1 MDYPGLNELI
11 TRALQEDIGPQD
23 ITTANLVSPDLKA
36 RGVFLSKS
44 SGILAGLEVS
54 RAVFHLLDPGSRFTS
69 FLSDGQKID
78 PGDRIA
84 MVEGP
89 AAALLTGERTAL
101 NFMQRLSGIASKT
114 YQMVQI
120 IAPYKARLVD
130 TRKTTPGLR
139 FLEKYAVKTGG
150 GRNHRLGLFDG
161 VMIKDN
167 HIRAAGGITAAIERI
182 RPLIPLTVK
191 IEVEVEN
198 LDQLKEA
205 LKAGAD
211 IIMLDNMAIDM
222 MRQAVVLTDG
232 RALLEASGGINE
244 KTIAAV
250 AKTGVDFISSGALT
264 HSAVSLDI
272 SFDIVEVGV

>member
-1 MDYPGLNELI
+1 
-11 TRALQEDIGPQD
+11 
-23 ITTANLVSPDLKA
+23 
-36 RGVFLSKS
+36 
-44 SGILAGLEVS
+44 
-54 RAVFHLLDPGSRFTS
+54 
-69 FLSDGQKID
+69 
-78 PGDRIA
+78 
-84 MVEGP
+84 
-89 AAALLTGERTAL
+89 
-101 NFMQRLSGIASKT
+101 MQRLSGIASKT

-198 LDQLKEA
+198 IDQLKEA